1 MHSYAQRQSSGVS
14 LADGVTLMAR
24 APTATVTTLTATA
37 AAVHSA
43 TRARRRVIVV
53 PPALAVV
60 TFTSGAVRPTPRV
73 IRGMVDEESELC

>member
-14 LADGVTLMAR
+14 LADGVTLM
-24 APTATVTTLTATA
+24 
-37 AAVHSA
+37 SA

-53 PPALAVV
+53 PPTLAVV